1 MGRNTDRQQFTEAF
15 KLQVIQ
21 DVLSGRLTREQARRV
36 YNIRGNSAVLY
47 WIRKFSG
54 IREYKKP
61 GLSLGSYMST
71 QSSVESKHLEL
82 RVKELEQLLELE
94 RMRANLWQQMVE
106 VAEQELGLDIKK
118 KYGAQQLKPCTAAKV
133 AKK

>member
-1 MGRNTDRQQFTEAF
+1 
-15 KLQVIQ
+15 
-21 DVLSGRLTREQARRV
+21 
-36 YNIRGNSAVLY
+36 
-47 WIRKFSG
+47 
-54 IREYKKP
+54 
-61 GLSLGSYMST
+61 MST